1 MKILVIGANGFAGRR
16 ILDHLARKAAFR
28 VIGSSLHP
36 DLCPSGDHYFVQT
49 DIRNYLAV
57 EKLFAEFR
65 PAVVINCS
73 ALSVPDYCESHR
85 EEAYEMNVGAVENLA
100 RCCEKWQ
107 SRFIHLSTD
116 FVFDGTSPVP
126 YTEEDT
132 PAPVNYYGVTK
143 WKGEQRVSAI
153 CSRYAI
159 VRVVVVY
166 GKAFPGQHGNILQ
179 LVKNRLSAGQEIR
192 VVSDQHRT
200 PTWVQDIAVGVEA
213 LLHSGSNGI
222 YHMAGPESLSIAEIA
237 YRVADFF
244 QLDRRLIRSVTTEE
258 MQEKTLRPR
267 FSCLNIEKARQ
278 ELDYLPHTLEDG
290 MVEMG

>member
-1 MKILVIGANGFAGRR
+1 MKILVIGANGFTGRR
-16 ILDHLARKAAFR
+16 ILDHLAGKETYR

-36 DLCPSGDHYFVQT
+36 DICPDGTHYFVQA
-49 DIRNYLAV
+49 DIRDYLSV
-57 EKLFAEFR
+57 EKLFAKFR
-65 PAVVINCS
+65 PDAVVNGS
-73 ALSVPDYCESHR
+73 ALSVPDYCETHR

-100 RCCEKWQ
+100 RCCEKWN

-116 FVFDGTSPVP
+116 FVFDGKSLVP

-132 PAPVNYYGVTK
+132 PSPVNYYGWTK
-143 WKGEQRVSAI
+143 WKGEQGVAAI
-153 CSRYAI
+153 CSQYAL

-192 VVSDQHRT
+192 VVSDQYRT
-200 PTWVQDIAVGVEA
+200 PTWVQDIAWGVEA
-213 LLHSGSNGI
+213 LLHTGANGI

-244 QLDRRLIRSVTTEE
+244 QLDRSLIRPVTTDE
-258 MQEKTLRPR
+258 MQEQTPRPR
-267 FSCLNIEKARQ
+267 FSSLSIEKAKR
-278 ELDYLPHTLEDG
+278 ELAYSPHTLEEG
-290 MVEMG
+290 MAEMR